1 MSNNFIKRRL
11 TQTTYIPVKNM
22 EDFNYDVYAYYNQYC
37 ASPYVTQQRRILRN
51 YLMTQND
58 IKVANKNNF
67 INNADKKFY
76 FFYTLTNNFMLI
88 VYENKG
94 YADLFMVVN
103 KTWNFVRKINN
114 CNITTIVNNIK
125 QENI

>member
-1 MSNNFIKRRL
+1 MSGNFIK
-11 TQTTYIPVKNM
+11 TQLRQTNYIPVKNM
-22 EDFNYDVYAYYNQYC
+22 ADFNYDVIAYYNQYY
-37 ASPYVTQQRRILRN
+37 ASPYVTQQRRNIRN

-103 KTWNFVRKINN
+103 KTWNFVRRINN
-114 CNITTIVNNIK
+114 CSVSSIINNIK
-125 QENI
+125 EENI